1 MPSPPAAFMSY
12 SQFDDKH
19 DGGFLTDFRERLASE
34 VRAYWGQE
42 FKVFQDI
49 KDIGWGADWKARL
62 DEALGTATFLIP
74 IITPNFFQSEACK
87 REVRQFDVHE
97 RKLASNDLILP
108 LYYIETP
115 QFEEF
120 AKFKR
125 DHVVSILHRHQ
136 SEDWR
141 ELRHLPIQDISVQKK
156 IGKLAQQITKI
167 IRLSMD
173 QAASEDDGREASA
186 QPTSAQPA
194 GRARR
199 RGRPQPEKVQQ
210 PGRSLQSDGT
220 PTGFLHAV
228 PPPAAGW
235 EPLLETAQEP
245 WLKLAVLL
253 QLTTFE
259 EVDWRLFAVR
269 TREIRRALAQ
279 QFPPFP
285 GMAEEVS
292 SVMDALSRALRAG
305 AASGAAE
312 AQVRS
317 SANLAEQLRLIL
329 IDLIT
334 NKR

>member
-12 SQFDDKH
+12 SRFDDKH
-19 DGGFLTDFRERLASE
+19 NGGFLTDFRERLASE
-34 VRAYWGQE
+34 VRSHWGQE

-62 DEALGTATFLIP
+62 AEALGTATFLIP
-74 IITPNFFQSEACK
+74 SSLLISFKARHAGARLSSSTRMSESLA
-87 REVRQFDVHE
+87 
-97 RKLASNDLILP
+97 RKDLILP
-108 LYYIETP
+108 LYYIGTP
-115 QFEEF
+115 EFEEI
-120 AKFKR
+120 AEFKD
-125 DHVVSILHRHQ
+125 DHVVSILYRHQ
-136 SEDWR
+136 YEDWR
-141 ELRHLPIQDISVQKK
+141 ELRHLPIQDFSVQKK
-156 IGKLAQQITKI
+156 IDELAQQIAKI

-194 GRARR
+194 GRPRR
-199 RGRPQPEKVQQ
+199 RRRPQPGKVELS
-210 PGRSLQSDGT
+210 GHSLQPDGT

-228 PPPAAGW
+228 PPLEAGR

-253 QLTTFE
+253 QLTKFE
-259 EVDWRLFAVR
+259 EVDWGLFAVR

-285 GMAEEVS
+285 GKAEEVS
-292 SVMDALSRALRAG
+292 SVRDALSRALRAG